1 MGKGK
6 RSRRTHEVSN
16 PEAEARKAKAD
27 RIAAEAA
34 HRRRIAGYINDLGA
48 AGVRVRQETARRH
61 DIDESPDRKR
71 TRREASRRAIR
82 ESRDS

>member
-16 PEAEARKAKAD
+16 PEAEARRAEQD
-27 RIAAEAA
+27 RIVAEAA
-34 HRRRIAGYINDLGA
+34 YRRRIAEYINDLGA
-48 AGVRVRQETARRH
+48 EGVRARQEMARRH

-71 TRREASRRAIR
+71 TRREVSRRAIR